1 MLHIKKL
8 RIQILL
14 YQYPLIMTKK
24 DAKAVFVGFNFI
36 TMDQQTSY
44 QLSRLNR
51 AEKYLNLPLT
61 KQPATLEKILKRL
74 KEIQQKYNL
83 IV

>member
-1 MLHIKKL
+1 MQYLKD
-8 RIQILL
+8 ILL
-14 YQYPLIMTKK
+14 KDLTPDQLKEVDKGVKALIRSSET
-24 DAKAVFVGFNFI
+24 V
-36 TMDQQTSY
+36 TMDQETNY

-61 KQPATLEKILKRL
+61 KKPATLNKILKRL

>member
-1 MLHIKKL
+1 MQYLKD
-8 RIQILL
+8 ILL
-14 YQYPLIMTKK
+14 KDLTPDELKEIDKGVNALIKSSQPVK
-24 DAKAVFVGFNFI
+24 
-36 TMDQQTSY
+36 MDQETSY

-61 KQPATLEKILKRL
+61 KQPATLDKILKRL

>member
-1 MLHIKKL
+1 MQYLKD
-8 RIQILL
+8 ILL
-14 YQYPLIMTKK
+14 KDLTPDQLKEVDKGVKALIRSSEP
-24 DAKAVFVGFNFI
+24 V
-36 TMDQQTSY
+36 TMDQETNY

-61 KQPATLEKILKRL
+61 KKPATLNKILKRL

>member
-1 MLHIKKL
+1 
-8 RIQILL
+8 
-14 YQYPLIMTKK
+14 MTRK
-24 DAKAVFVGFNFI
+24 DAKAAFVGFNFI

>member
-1 MLHIKKL
+1 
-8 RIQILL
+8 
-14 YQYPLIMTKK
+14 
-24 DAKAVFVGFNFI
+24 
-36 TMDQQTSY
+36 MDQETSY

>member
-1 MLHIKKL
+1 
-8 RIQILL
+8 
-14 YQYPLIMTKK
+14 
-24 DAKAVFVGFNFI
+24 
-36 TMDQQTSY
+36 MDQETNY

-61 KQPATLEKILKRL
+61 KKPAKLNKILKRL